1 MVKDECV
8 DGGLQYDG
16 GGNRDD
22 NEVEMKDTMK
32 DSGED
37 TQGEGED
44 HRTRNDG
51 VGVVGDKMGEE
62 SLESLKSKV
71 SEMKQPRDHI
81 YKNKNK
87 DIARPVSRG
96 SPTTTSRRTSK
107 VLIRISIIRIIQI
120 IRIFVFIWKAS

>member
-1 MVKDECV
+1 
-8 DGGLQYDG
+8 
-16 GGNRDD
+16 
-22 NEVEMKDTMK
+22 MK

-37 TQGEGED
+37 AKGEGED
-44 HRTRNDG
+44 DRIRNNG

-81 YKNKNK
+81 FKNKNK

-96 SPTTTSRRTSK
+96 SPTTKSRRTRPS
-107 VLIRISIIRIIQI
+107 STP
-120 IRIFVFIWKAS
+120 SP